1 MTPIFSV
8 IIPTYNRAHVL
19 GQAIRSV
26 LSQTCQDF
34 EIIVVDDGST
44 DDTKT
49 VVVSFADPRIHYI
62 HQQNKGGG
70 AARNRG
76 ISAAA
81 GRDCGSAG
89 RRRVR
94 NLCEG

>member
-8 IIPTYNRAHVL
+8 IIPTYNRAHAL

-62 HQQNKGGG
+62 HNRTRAGGLPATG
-70 AARNRG
+70 
-76 ISAAA
+76 
-81 GRDCGSAG
+81 GSALLQDSTL
-89 RRRVR
+89 RR
-94 NLCEG
+94 